1 MKASPLRN
9 GGIFPNWVK
18 GTTCSGEETGG
29 FSGVQEAKPYCSE
42 LKTNQERKRGHL
54 GSKLSPPIRQF

>member
-9 GGIFPNWVK
+9 GGIFPNCAK
-18 GTTCSGEETGG
+18 GTKCAGEETGG

-42 LKTNQERKRGHL
+42 WKTNRERRRGHL
-54 GSKLSPPIRQF
+54 GSELSPPIRQF